1 MKDFSWHIYQQ
12 LPPGERR
19 SSHAQTWEQTWGYE
33 SPRMIYLSICLSI
46 YLSIHLS
53 GKAELTPFPPT
64 PFIIMWAPRNHTN
77 IPLICLVVFPIL
89 AVSGRCVHT
98 AMVKGGVVAQDC
110 FGYEDLWRLM
120 SWKKHVFSL
129 EKLVF
134 FHCAETPK
142 VLKNSYER
150 LWRVMKGYEG
160 LWRG

>member
-1 MKDFSWHIYQQ
+1 
-12 LPPGERR
+12 
-19 SSHAQTWEQTWGYE
+19 
-33 SPRMIYLSICLSI
+33 MIYLSIYLSVCLSVYLSI

-53 GKAELTPFPPT
+53 VKAELTPFPPT

-120 SWKKHVFSL
+120 SWKNMSFHWKSL
-129 EKLVF
+129 F
-134 FHCAETPK
+134 FFI
-142 VLKNSYER
+142 VLKPQKC
-150 LWRVMKGYEG
+150 LKTVMKGYEG
-160 LWRG
+160 LWGVVKGLRGVMKRYEELWGVLKGYEVLWV